1 MQWRANGFTEK
12 AVASTVMLVGCSRV
26 VNIRLHASTF
36 KGLRRRLHSACHSAH
51 RTARRGAR
59 PESTGKA
66 AKGPRFVISSPVHT
80 VREGDKRRLRSGSNL
95 WESRLCFAGRRAPAG
110 AIAKGGGKATD
121 AGHCGPQQ
129 IKT

>member
-66 AKGPRFVISSPVHT
+66 AKGPRFHT

-95 WESRLCFAGRRAPAG
+95 WESRLCFALQAAERRQERLRRAEERQQMQ
-110 AIAKGGGKATD
+110 ATV
-121 AGHCGPQQ
+121 GRNRSRLES
-129 IKT
+129 